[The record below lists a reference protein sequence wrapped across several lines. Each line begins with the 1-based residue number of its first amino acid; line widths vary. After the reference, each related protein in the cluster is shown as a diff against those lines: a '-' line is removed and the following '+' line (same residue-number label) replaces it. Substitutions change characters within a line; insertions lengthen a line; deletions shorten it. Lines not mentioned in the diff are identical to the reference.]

1 MAVKGRKRARAG
13 ILTKLLL
20 LVLLVA
26 LGWQLYHLHSRI
38 QDAEAEKASLAAE
51 VQKQQQA
58 NDALSDEIKNG
69 SSQEQLQKVARD
81 ELGLVSPGEKIF
93 YDVSN

>member
-1 MAVKGRKRARAG
+1 MAGKGRKRVRAG

-20 LVLLVA
+20 LVLLAA
-26 LGWQLYHLHSRI
+26 LGWQLYHLHSQI
-38 QDAEAEKASLAAE
+38 QAAEAEKASLAAE
-51 VQKQQQA
+51 VQTQRQT